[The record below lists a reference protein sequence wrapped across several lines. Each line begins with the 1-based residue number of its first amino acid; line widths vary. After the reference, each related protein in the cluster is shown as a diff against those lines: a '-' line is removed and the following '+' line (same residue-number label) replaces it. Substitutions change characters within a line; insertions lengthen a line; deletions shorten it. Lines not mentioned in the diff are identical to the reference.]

1 MSPESILAGSIRRSK
16 LLQQK
21 QLFLFTWSFSS
32 ESLSRWFRT
41 AIFYYQLPVK
51 AQNIF
56 FQNISYESGNIYNN
70 RRRFWFTNNL
80 FLKELNCYS
89 YLQILLVFF
98 MIDHLPFLSF
108 RQSHDYLFYTY
119 FFLLMQSF
127 HMMRVV
133 EFAVTCQHY
142 QIFRL

>member
-1 MSPESILAGSIRRSK
+1 MSLESILGGSIRRSK

-21 QLFLFTWSFSS
+21 QLFYLELLFRELLPFVWNIYFLLSAACKIASF
-32 ESLSRWFRT
+32 EIL
-41 AIFYYQLPVK
+41 VM
-51 AQNIF
+51 
-56 FQNISYESGNIYNN
+56 SGNIYTN
-70 RRRFWFTNNL
+70 RRFWL

-89 YLQILLVFF
+89 DLQILLVFF
-98 MIDHLPFLSF
+98 MIDHLSFLSF
-108 RQSHDYLFYTY
+108 RQSHDYLLYTY

-127 HMMRVV
+127 HVMRVV